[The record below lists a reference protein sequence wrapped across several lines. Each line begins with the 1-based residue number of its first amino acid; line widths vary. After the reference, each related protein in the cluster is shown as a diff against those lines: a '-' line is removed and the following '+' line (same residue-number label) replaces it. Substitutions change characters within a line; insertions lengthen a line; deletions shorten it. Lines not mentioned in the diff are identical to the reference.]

1 MYTAYSSDAG
11 VPNLDEEEVIRRCQE
26 GERCAYQFVV
36 EWYGKVLFGT
46 AYSMTRDRQLA
57 EDLVQ
62 EAFLLAWRNIPSFR
76 LGTNFKA
83 WLLRILVNRTIS
95 ELRKKQVPEID
106 LDDPA
111 VTLSDPD
118 DVGDLVVEKEE
129 RHRIR
134 QALERLPNEQREAMV
149 LRYYADLTVPEIA
162 KALGWREGTVKSRL
176 HRALVS
182 LRQLLAE
189 AEVQTV
195 SKCETF

>member
-1 MYTAYSSDAG
+1 M
-11 VPNLDEEEVIRRCQE
+11 DEEEVIRRCQE
-26 GERCAYQFVV
+26 GDRCAYRFVV
-36 EWYGKVLFGT
+36 EGYGKVLFGT
-46 AYSMTRDRQLA
+46 AYRMTRNRQLA

-129 RHRIR
+129 RQRIR

-189 AEVQTV
+189 AEAQTV
-195 SKCETF
+195 SKC